1 MCIFYQRQMGRSIRS
16 IAEYLSRSHS
26 TISRE
31 FKRNLHPY
39 INSYC
44 DRYAQECAEQRKA
57 IPRHKQCRSNES
69 LYDYMVEKLHI
80 GWSPEIISK
89 YIKRDHPYNSQYRL
103 NTETIYQWIYK
114 NAAEGGDLHQYLVR
128 RHTKRRKQQ
137 PYGNLRGHIPN

>member
-1 MCIFYQRQMGRSIRS
+1 MSYIHLSTSERMCIFCQRQMGHSIRS
-16 IAEYLSRSHS
+16 IVEYLSRSHS

-31 FKRNLHPY
+31 LKRNLHPY

-57 IPRHKQCRSNES
+57 IPRHKQRRSNES
-69 LYDYMVEKLHI
+69 LYDYVVEKSHI

-89 YIKRDHPYNSQYRL
+89 YIKRDHPYNSQYRI

-114 NAAEGGDLHQYLVR
+114 NADEGGDLHQYLVC
-128 RHTKRRKQQ
+128 
-137 PYGNLRGHIPN
+137 